1 MTQPGAAGRHA
12 LTQTIAAERLEGWQP
27 TPEQIADLTAL
38 HTGAL
43 SFGEYLA
50 PHLPTTV
57 PPPRRR
63 VFARR
68 RPYFTP
74 GTTVL
79 RNNFGIPDAALLA
92 QLEYVV
98 TAGRILQAHLQAHDT
113 ELDLR
118 SLHRQVFADVYAW
131 AGEPRIVELRKGGST
146 FGSCTRIPRALDAL
160 HVEIGRLADEGTDI
174 DDGTLSYRL
183 ARIYADYNQ
192 IHPFREGNGRTGTLL
207 LHLLAH
213 RAGRRLFLDDLTR
226 AEWIS
231 ASRDSMPFRRDGR
244 ADPRPFV
251 AVLRGRLGIRIG
263 QVALDG
269 RPHPGDQIVDARRGQ
284 RLDLELVAGEGQA
297 DQVDGHQLD
306 A

>member
-1 MTQPGAAGRHA
+1 VVATTTEAGRHA

-27 TPEQIADLTAL
+27 TAEQIASLTAL
-38 HTGAL
+38 LTGAV
-43 SFGEYLA
+43 SFGEYLG
-50 PHLPTTV
+50 PQLPTTV

-79 RNNFGIPDAALLA
+79 RNNFGTQDAPQLA
-92 QLEYVV
+92 QLEYVA
-98 TAGRILQAHLQAHDT
+98 TAGRILQVHLQAHDT
-113 ELDLR
+113 DLDIR
-118 SLHRQVFADVYAW
+118 SLHRHVFGDVYAW
-131 AGEPRIVELRKGGST
+131 AGEPRIVELRKGDST
-146 FGSCTRIPRALDAL
+146 FGSCARIPRALEAL
-160 HVEIGRLADEGTDI
+160 HVEISRLADDGTEI

-207 LHLLAH
+207 LHRLAD

-226 AEWIS
+226 SEWIS

-251 AVLRGRLGIRIG
+251 AVLRGRLW
-263 QVALDG
+263 APTDS
-269 RPHPGDQIVDARRGQ
+269 ARSDTAAPSARSRQ
-284 RLDLELVAGEGQA
+284 P
-297 DQVDGHQLD
+297 GHQCRPKPSVQS
-306 A
+306 